1 MASAPAKTYFVVKV
15 ITPRVSDARSIA
27 SAIPDTSGPTRSA
40 CEYVRSEKIAGG
52 QLVIGSTDPKRYTHG
67 VAGHLVSVI
76 HHFSDKDS
84 SACKNTAE
92 AEQLMKT
99 KHKKWLADAY
109 DWFVYSAHFEA
120 AGAAGKPAAKAKRA
134 AKK

>member
-1 MASAPAKTYFVVKV
+1 MATIPAKTYFAVKV
-15 ITPRVSDARSIA
+15 IAPRVSDVRSTA
-27 SAIPDTSGPTRSA
+27 SAVPETSGPTKSA
-40 CEYVRSEKIAGG
+40 CEYASTPGGASG
-52 QLVIGSTDPKRYTHG
+52 QLVIGHADPKRYTHG
-67 VAGHLVSVI
+67 VAGHLVSVL

-84 SACKNTAE
+84 AACKNTAE
-92 AEQLMKT
+92 AEQLMKR

-120 AGAAGKPAAKAKRA
+120 SGAEGRGAGKAKRI

>member
-1 MASAPAKTYFVVKV
+1 MATIPAKTYFAVKV
-15 ITPRVSDARSIA
+15 TTPRVGDARSVA
-27 SAIPDTSGPTRSA
+27 SAIPETSGPTKAA
-40 CEYVRSEKIAGG
+40 CEYAGAAPG
-52 QLVIGSTDPKRYTHG
+52 AATHLVIGSIDPKRYTHG
-67 VAGHLVSVI
+67 VAGHLVSVL

-84 SACKNTAE
+84 SACKNLAE

-120 AGAAGKPAAKAKRA
+120 AGAGGKPAAKAKRA